1 MAGGSKL
8 GGHGRDRVLVLER
21 DREAAAVADT
31 VLRELGYAVEIAR
44 QGLEALS
51 TLSRVAPKLIV
62 LDVTPP
68 LKRAVEFLEGVRRLR
83 DVRGVP
89 VIATF
94 SGARPP
100 DSSCDELRELGVGQ
114 FLAKPLQ
121 QNALV
126 AAVNKATGRAL
137 APFESQV
144 RPRWQSPASR
154 PGAARPPRGSPT
166 GRVPGE
172 RTGDDFSPP
181 KSRPGRPRPEPQ
193 RPGQDDST
201 FTEATMTQVA
211 AVMQVGSDVVP
222 CIVEQADA
230 SELTLRCESRAP
242 DRGERVEVTARL
254 GAVLDNRP
262 LQIAV
267 EIVGEVL
274 AIRESG
280 SERRVRV
287 AVRAVRP
294 EQDFE
299 QLIEYLARFT

>member
-1 MAGGSKL
+1 
-8 GGHGRDRVLVLER
+8 
-21 DREAAAVADT
+21 
-31 VLRELGYAVEIAR
+31 
-44 QGLEALS
+44 
-51 TLSRVAPKLIV
+51 
-62 LDVTPP
+62 
-68 LKRAVEFLEGVRRLR
+68 
-83 DVRGVP
+83 
-89 VIATF
+89 
-94 SGARPP
+94 
-100 DSSCDELRELGVGQ
+100 
-114 FLAKPLQ
+114 
-121 QNALV
+121 
-126 AAVNKATGRAL
+126 
-137 APFESQV
+137 
-144 RPRWQSPASR
+144 
-154 PGAARPPRGSPT
+154 
-166 GRVPGE
+166 
-172 RTGDDFSPP
+172 
-181 KSRPGRPRPEPQ
+181 
-193 RPGQDDST
+193 
-201 FTEATMTQVA
+201 
-211 AVMQVGSDVVP
+211 MQVGSDVVP